1 VDNQTLILIL
11 IGVVVVLAAA
21 IAAWIAIRARRS
33 QRLREKY
40 GPEYD
45 YTVNKAGDR
54 RMAEEALVEREKRVQ
69 KIKIQELDMQKAEL
83 YKAEWDG
90 IQTDFVD
97 RPYGSVEEADRL
109 ITEVMITR
117 GFPVEDF
124 ERRAADISVLYP
136 DVVINYRNAH
146 AIAEKGQHNGVTTED
161 LRQAMVYYH
170 SLFDE
175 LLETEKI
182 KQKEVALL

>member
-1 VDNQTLILIL
+1 
-11 IGVVVVLAAA
+11 
-21 IAAWIAIRARRS
+21 
-33 QRLREKY
+33 
-40 GPEYD
+40 
-45 YTVNKAGDR
+45 
-54 RMAEEALVEREKRVQ
+54 
-69 KIKIQELDMQKAEL
+69 LDMQKAEL

-109 ITEVMITR
+109 ITEVMIAR

-124 ERRAADISVLYP
+124 EHRAADISVLYP

-161 LRQAMVYYH
+161 LRKAMVYYH

-175 LLETEKI
+175 LLETEKP